1 MKGIKLKSICLG
13 GLNLSQMGRRISGL
27 QIGIGKRG
35 SIVSNPPHVLLE
47 DGGSVLMEDGG
58 KVILEEY
65 GEG

>member
-1 MKGIKLKSICLG
+1 MMLNYILLNTLALGPAPLNALGTGNGKFSKSE
-13 GLNLSQMGRRISGL
+13 SH
-27 QIGIGKRG
+27 
-35 SIVSNPPHVLLE
+35 PTHVLLE

>member
-1 MKGIKLKSICLG
+1 MKGAKLKSICLG
-13 GLNLSQMGRRISGL
+13 ELNLSQMGIYISGV

-35 SIVSNPPHVLLE
+35 PIVSNPPHVLLE
-47 DGGSVLMEDGG
+47 DGGCVLMEDGG